1 MIMAKGT
8 WITKAA
14 AAAALVG
21 GLGGVAQA
29 GYVVSAGG
37 FPGEAVSSGTAAC
50 AITNTGTRDI
60 IVNSVALLDGAGGAV
75 STQGAGP
82 IIHPT
87 QTRLF
92 TLGGFVGT
100 MPSGCTFDVNTKTG
114 LRAAFVYRDG
124 STTVVIPA
132 TR

>member
-1 MIMAKGT
+1 MAKRT

-37 FPGEAVSSGTAAC
+37 FPGESISSGTAGC

-60 IVNSVALLDGAGGAV
+60 IVNSVTLLDGAGGAV
-75 STQGAGP
+75 NTQGAGP

-92 TLGGFVGT
+92 ALGGFAGT
-100 MPSGCTFDVNTKTG
+100 MPSACTFDVNTKTG

-132 TR
+132 VK